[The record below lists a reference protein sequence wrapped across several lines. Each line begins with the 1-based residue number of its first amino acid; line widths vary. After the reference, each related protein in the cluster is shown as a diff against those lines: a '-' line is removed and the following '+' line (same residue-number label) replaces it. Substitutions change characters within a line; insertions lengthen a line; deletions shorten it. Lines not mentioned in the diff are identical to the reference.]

1 MRFVAVEGGFPLGDK
16 GAREMK
22 RYSLAE
28 VLIATLAL
36 LFSAGCAKAPSSVEA
51 ADENSQ
57 QLPFDQGSGHGWFGS
72 RSPAQVTIPAGTP
85 LEVRMQSSVSSATA
99 SAGQEFEAVLDE
111 PLVVNG
117 KTVAARG
124 ADVTGRVI
132 AARHSGRLHDPG
144 YLRITLSSITLNG
157 KAVPVETSSIFV
169 QGGSHEKRDW
179 AMIGGGTAGGA
190 LIGGLAGGGKGALI
204 GSAIGAA
211 GGTTAAYASGKKE
224 VGISVER
231 RLVFRLTQPLV
242 TQG

>member
-1 MRFVAVEGGFPLGDK
+1 
-16 GAREMK
+16 MK
-22 RYSLAE
+22 RYSVAE

-57 QLPFDQGSGHGWFGS
+57 QLPFDQGSGHG
-72 RSPAQVTIPAGTP
+72 VTIPAGTP

-242 TQG
+242 TQS

>member
-1 MRFVAVEGGFPLGDK
+1 
-16 GAREMK
+16 MK

-36 LFSAGCAKAPSSVEA
+36 LFGAGCAKAPSSVEA

-72 RSPAQVTIPAGTP
+72 RSPVQVTIPAGTP

-124 ADVTGRVI
+124 VDVTGPVI

-144 YLRITLSSITLNG
+144 YLRITLNG

>member
-1 MRFVAVEGGFPLGDK
+1 MRFVAFEGVFPLGDK
-16 GAREMK
+16 RAREMK
-22 RYSLAE
+22 RYSLAK
-28 VLIATLAL
+28 VLIAAWAL
-36 LFSAGCAKAPSSVEA
+36 LFIS
-51 ADENSQ
+51 
-57 QLPFDQGSGHGWFGS
+57 
-72 RSPAQVTIPAGTP
+72 
-85 LEVRMQSSVSSATA
+85 
-99 SAGQEFEAVLDE
+99 
-111 PLVVNG
+111 
-117 KTVAARG
+117 
-124 ADVTGRVI
+124 
-132 AARHSGRLHDPG
+132 
-144 YLRITLSSITLNG
+144 LNG

-169 QGGSHEKRDW
+169 QGGSHEKRNW